1 MTRLAAPESAS
12 ATTGDQACTGRYDSR
27 PETISVTG
35 PHRQASGP
43 DGCCQGSVSS
53 LLMAGTKYISRTW
66 PSMASVDMRSR
77 MGTPDDGFRQSTQ
90 GVTSLPIV
98 AASRPWQILPFTLPS
113 GSTSAIPVSY
123 LLVQMYRTGSGVAAA
138 LISAMLGC
146 IQ

>member
-53 LLMAGTKYISRTW
+53 SLMAGTKYISRTW
-66 PSMASVDMRSR
+66 
-77 MGTPDDGFRQSTQ
+77 
-90 GVTSLPIV
+90 
-98 AASRPWQILPFTLPS
+98 QILPFTLPS
-113 GSTSAIPVSY
+113 ASTSAIPVSY